1 MALLTLRD
9 VKKHF
14 FSQNDVVEAIRNV
27 NFTVDTGEF
36 VSIIGPSGCG
46 KTTILSLAAGLIEH
60 SEGEILLQDTPIT
73 KTNTNIGYMLQ
84 QDYLFPW
91 LTIGQNIDMALNII
105 KRKNKKNQ
113 AYTRELLAQMNLSDR
128 EHDMP
133 SELSGGMKQRVA
145 LVRTL
150 AAKPSLLLLDEPF
163 SALDFQTKLKLEDL
177 IHRTLKE
184 KEKTALLVTHDISEA
199 IAMSDRILLLTHRPA
214 EIKKHFKIP
223 EELRER
229 SPLDARQHPTFQDWF
244 QLIWKE
250 LENLEPETT

>member
-1 MALLTLRD
+1 MALLSLRN
-9 VKKHF
+9 VAKHF
-14 FSQNDVVEAIRNV
+14 FSQENVLEAIRNV
-27 NFTVDTGEF
+27 SLEVDAGEF

-46 KTTILSLAAGLIEH
+46 KTTILSMVAGLLEQ

-73 KTNTNIGYMLQ
+73 NANTDVGYMLQ

-91 LTIGQNIDMALNII
+91 LTIGQNIDIALTIT
-105 KRKNKKNQ
+105 KKKNKPNQ
-113 AYTRELLAQMNLSDR
+113 AYTRELLDQMGLADR

-133 SELSGGMKQRVA
+133 SALSGGMKQRVA

-177 IHRTLKE
+177 IHETLKE
-184 KEKTALLVTHDISEA
+184 KRKTALLVTHDISEA
-199 IAMSDRILLLTHRPA
+199 IAMSDRIILLTNRPA
-214 EIKKHFKIP
+214 MINNTFIVP
-223 EELRER
+223 EELKAL

-250 LENLEPETT
+250 LEHLESEVK